1 MSAYRAK
8 ADLIASPSERLLIA
22 TTGHWRYAQ
31 ITDYTPASEDERASD
46 ASPSRSLLPVEFY
59 LGTRPIQADRS
70 RPDLKA
76 WGLGMEATDN
86 ARAQALGCKK
96 RNRNDPTRRRSIG
109 EHGQCGPA
117 VSRLQSKKQRTGLPG
132 ARGVRFSSTSTRAM
146 R

>member
-1 MSAYRAK
+1 MLRY
-8 ADLIASPSERLLIA
+8 LLECPGIA

-96 RNRNDPTRRRSIG
+96 TQQKRPDTAPINRRAWSMRPGGLSASI
-109 EHGQCGPA
+109 
-117 VSRLQSKKQRTGLPG
+117 
-132 ARGVRFSSTSTRAM
+132 
-146 R
+146 